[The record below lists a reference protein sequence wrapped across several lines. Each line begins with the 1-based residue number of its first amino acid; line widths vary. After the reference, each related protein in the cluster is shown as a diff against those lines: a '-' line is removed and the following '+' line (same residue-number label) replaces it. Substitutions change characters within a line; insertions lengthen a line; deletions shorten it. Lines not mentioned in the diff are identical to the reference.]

1 MAIGQ
6 SEVGD
11 WLACYHHHP
20 NLCSKHRGWDS
31 KFCPSFLPM
40 RDFIHHFCEI
50 NLAPFLQNH
59 SFRFHS
65 WSWWN
70 GMLQLSVYA
79 LSEVREIIV
88 SLSLCGSVPQIG
100 LCIFSAHLHYR
111 SSQIQL
117 SKLSIWWCMNNT
129 VTSAKDKLTTVI
141 KISKRCWK
149 CRKAEWKSRQI
160 NCGYCQTVQIS
171 GWG

>member
-1 MAIGQ
+1 MRRRWWRSGCLGLAVGLFVIITQISAQNTEGETQ
-6 SEVGD
+6 SSV
-11 WLACYHHHP
+11 HH
-20 NLCSKHRGWDS
+20 
-31 KFCPSFLPM
+31 SFPVTNM
-40 RDFIHHFCEI
+40 RDFIYHFCKI

-59 SFRFHS
+59 NFRFHS

-70 GMLQLSVYA
+70 GMLQPSVYA

-100 LCIFSAHLHYR
+100 LCVFSAHLHYR

-117 SKLSIWWCMNNT
+117 SKLSVWWCMNYT

-141 KISKRCWK
+141 EISKHCWK
-149 CRKAEWKSRQI
+149 CREAEWK
-160 NCGYCQTVQIS
+160 
-171 GWG
+171 